1 MDFPGQIGEPTTM
14 KLYLVR
20 HAQSEN
26 NLAWRGSDHF
36 DGRIADPEIT
46 ETGHRQA
53 QELGQHLA
61 HPVGEPRQ
69 YPYSEEKSTHYGLTH
84 IYCSLM
90 TRSIL
95 TAQYIAGACDL
106 ELQALP
112 DIFEKNGIYEF
123 DEEGNMRGLP
133 GHGLSYF
140 TNRFPG
146 VSLPADLPEE
156 GWWDRP
162 AETHDHF
169 QGRVQSVVENVRTRH
184 AHTDDCIAMVVHG
197 DFMDQFI
204 NELMEVPRHEHNYKS
219 DWVANWAFRNPPI
232 SRIDFVR
239 GSHNVVYLN
248 RIDHLPAELITW

>member
-1 MDFPGQIGEPTTM
+1 M

-26 NLAWRGSDHF
+26 NALWQGSDHVG
-36 DGRIADPEIT
+36 GRRSDPEIT
-46 ETGHRQA
+46 VTGHRQA
-53 QELGQHLA
+53 EQLAEHLA
-61 HPVGEPRQ
+61 HPHGEPRQ
-69 YPYSEEKSTHYGLTH
+69 HPLKPIKTTHFGLTH

-95 TAQYIAGACDL
+95 TARYIANVCNL

-112 DIFEKNGIYEF
+112 DIFEKNGIYEY
-123 DEEGNMRGLP
+123 DEEGKMRGLP
-133 GHGLSYF
+133 GPGLSYF
-140 TNRFPG
+140 ADRFSG
-146 VSLPADLPEE
+146 IQLPVDMTEG

-162 AETHDHF
+162 AETYDEF
-169 QGRVQSVVENVRTRH
+169 QQRIKSVVKNIRLRH
-184 AHTDDCIAMVVHG
+184 ADTDDCIAMVVHG

-204 NELMEVPRHEHNYKS
+204 NELMGSPRHEHNYGS
-219 DWVANWAFRNPPI
+219 DWVANWIFHNTSI

-248 RIDHLPAELITW
+248 RIDHLAADLITW